1 MYEFLEKLKKWMII
15 TFVGCGGALAL
26 IAFIG
31 GFFALTS
38 ICNFNSELI
47 HSYESMD
54 VGKGYLWYHYEYG
67 LYKYDAYYYNFLWEI
82 RALVPMIL
90 FTFVAVALVLFV
102 AWLFVK
108 RPKPLV
114 SLIRITIIAIIAV
127 IVWDLLIWAIPYLV
141 KYIILLFY

>member
-31 GFFALTS
+31 GFIPPTTIFW
-38 ICNFNSELI
+38 FR
-47 HSYESMD
+47 YED
-54 VGKGYLWYHYEYG
+54 GVYNYG
-67 LYKYDAYYYNFLWEI
+67 DYYYNFLLGI

-102 AWLFVK
+102 VWLFIK

-127 IVWDLLIWAIPYLV
+127 IVWDLLIWAMPYLIRN
-141 KYIILLFY
+141 IILLFY

>member
-31 GFFALTS
+31 GLHVPS
-38 ICNFNSELI
+38 IR
-47 HSYESMD
+47 Y
-54 VGKGYLWYHYEYG
+54 YPRY
-67 LYKYDAYYYNFLWEI
+67 YKYSYRFSVYENYLIKIREI
-82 RALVPMIL
+82 PVLVLMV
-90 FTFVAVALVLFV
+90 FVAVATVLFLM
-102 AWLFVK
+102 WLLVK

-114 SLIRITIIAIIAV
+114 SLIRIIIIAIIGV

>member
-31 GFFALTS
+31 GFSVYS
-38 ICNFNSELI
+38 IKNFHSGLI
-47 HSYESMD
+47 HSYSLY
-54 VGKGYLWYHYEYG
+54 VGQGNYWYSPHYG
-67 LYKYDAYYYNFLWEI
+67 LDTYDAYYYNFLWEI

-90 FTFVAVALVLFV
+90 FAFVAVALVLFV
-102 AWLFVK
+102 VWLLVK

-114 SLIRITIIAIIAV
+114 SLIRITIIAIIAL

-141 KYIILLFY
+141 REIILLFY

>member
-26 IAFIG
+26 IAFFS
-31 GFFALTS
+31 GFSVYS
-38 ICNFNSELI
+38 IENFHSGLI
-47 HSYESMD
+47 HSYRSLD
-54 VGKGYLWYHYEYG
+54 AGQGYYWYFRNYG
-67 LYKYDAYYYNFLWEI
+67 LDAYDAYYYNFLWEI

-90 FTFVAVALVLFV
+90 FVFVAIATILFV
-102 AWLFVK
+102 VWLFVK

-127 IVWDLLIWAIPYLV
+127 IVWDLLIWAMPYLIRN
-141 KYIILLFY
+141 IILLFY

>member
-31 GFFALTS
+31 GFFVPG
-38 ICNFNSELI
+38 IR
-47 HSYESMD
+47 Y
-54 VGKGYLWYHYEYG
+54 YPHY
-67 LYKYDAYYYNFLWEI
+67 YKYSYRFSVYENYLMEI
-82 RALVPMIL
+82 RQILALVL
-90 FTFVAVALVLFV
+90 LVFVAVAAVLFV
-102 AWLFVK
+102 MWLLVK

-114 SLIRITIIAIIAV
+114 SLIRITIIAIIALY
-127 IVWDLLIWAIPYLV
+127 VWALLIWAIPYLV